1 VARALIGPESV
12 ALVVDD
18 GPPILTVDVHCVHNI
33 PTIPMNAARS
43 FPVFGAVGHEPHTTL
58 FARARVGRAP
68 TPTAAAEM
76 AVPVRAELI
85 AQVMDDAAR
94 LFNAMRRRL
103 GEDDTRLRSAGRA
116 LLDPGRVIEQ
126 KAQRLDYAVANADRL
141 VDRWVERGGFRVS
154 DLAARLISPTQRLNL
169 DAARLDGAARGLAAG
184 LRQALRGGDM
194 RVSAMS
200 QRLRL
205 DAVDRRLTDGAAR
218 LAEATGRID
227 PAATRRLDEMA
238 RALTQTSRLLDSHSV
253 ERVLEKGFVRV
264 DDATGAPLLDAAA
277 TRPGQAV
284 TLHFRDGKRAGV
296 IDGAPAPAPAKRRPK
311 SAKDSQESLF

>member
-1 VARALIGPESV
+1 
-12 ALVVDD
+12 
-18 GPPILTVDVHCVHNI
+18 
-33 PTIPMNAARS
+33 
-43 FPVFGAVGHEPHTTL
+43 
-58 FARARVGRAP
+58 
-68 TPTAAAEM
+68 
-76 AVPVRAELI
+76 
-85 AQVMDDAAR
+85 
-94 LFNAMRRRL
+94 
-103 GEDDTRLRSAGRA
+103 
-116 LLDPGRVIEQ
+116 
-126 KAQRLDYAVANADRL
+126 
-141 VDRWVERGGFRVS
+141 
-154 DLAARLISPTQRLNL
+154 
-169 DAARLDGAARGLAAG
+169 
-184 LRQALRGGDM
+184 M

-205 DAVDRRLTDGAAR
+205 DALDRRLADGAVR

-284 TLHFRDGKRAGV
+284 TLRFRDGKRAAV
-296 IDGAPAPAPAKRRPK
+296 IDGTSAPAPAKRRPK